1 MDRREFLYKSA
12 VAASGATLVPGALS
26 ARTAGARGVPPSAI
40 GDGPY
45 GPLSTT
51 PDANGLLLPAGFSS
65 RIVAIG
71 GETVEG
77 TGYTWPPRPDG
88 AGTIASAD
96 GGWIY
101 LCNSNLVSILPP
113 GAGGASAIDFGPDG
127 AVRNAYSV
135 VTETQGNSGGCVT
148 PWGTWL
154 SCEDDVL
161 TERGVVW
168 ECDPAGGAA
177 TARPALGLF
186 GHLSV
191 AVDPA
196 EGRVYLTQSH
206 PSGLLY
212 RFTPSVAG
220 DLSAGALEAC
230 LVADD
235 GSVSWAP
242 VSDPTAQ
249 SAPTRDQVP
258 GARVFPSGGGAV
270 CAGGWLYFTSKGD
283 NSVHGIELASQRYRL
298 IWKGS
303 PGTADAVLSGGDALT
318 VAGRSGDLF
327 VAEDGADGNVMIIT
341 TDGQVAPFVRVLG
354 PEPIRITGPV
364 FDPSGTRFYLSS
376 QRATTPRSV
385 GEIVA
390 GQSTTEFTAGVIY
403 EVTGPFRGEVVPAAT
418 TTVAPTTEAPTTVP
432 VTEPAPTTVPATA
445 APQTVPE
452 TTTVPTTIATS
463 GGSGGSIGGLLAGGA
478 VAVALAGG
486 YVLFRRWQN
495 RPKDEPVEPEVEQPE
510 PEVVAPPV
518 PVAPAPEAPVPVVE
532 SAAVVDPDPAPSF
545 EEDEPHRPLLGT
557 ELLEDQPGG
566 PSSARTLYDRSEQQ
580 QAPGAGRRFEQEEAE
595 RLATPVQW
603 KAERLASDDTAV
615 DAADDADDADDGD
628 DDGLDFFDDVVEG
641 DAEPDDAGPDD
652 AEPDDAGPDDAGP
665 DDAGPDDAGPDD
677 AEPDDAGPDDAGSG
691 EASPDA

>member
-1 MDRREFLYKSA
+1 MDRREFLHKGA
-12 VAASGATLVPGALS
+12 VVVGGATLIPGALT
-26 ARTAGARGVPPSAI
+26 ARTAHARGVPPSAI

-51 PDANGLLLPAGFSS
+51 PDANGLLLPVGFSS

-71 GETVEG
+71 GEMVEG
-77 TGYTWPPRPDG
+77 TAYTWPPRPDG

-101 LCNSNLVSILPP
+101 LCNSNLVAILPP
-113 GAGGASAIDFGPDG
+113 RAGSASAIDFGPDG
-127 AVRNAYSV
+127 AVRNAYSLL
-135 VTETQGNSGGCVT
+135 TETQGNSGGCVT

-168 ECDPAGGAA
+168 ECDPAGGAS

-191 AVDPA
+191 AVDPV

-220 DLSAGALEAC
+220 DLSAGVLEAC

-249 SAPTRDQVP
+249 SAPMRDQVP

-283 NSVHGIELASQRYRL
+283 NSVHGIELTSQRYRL

-303 PGTADAVLSGGDALT
+303 PDATGASDAVLSGGDALA
-318 VAGRSGDLF
+318 VAARSGDLF
-327 VAEDGADGNVMIIT
+327 VAEDGADGDVVIIT
-341 TDGQVAPFVRVLG
+341 ADGQVSSFVRALG

-364 FDPSGTRFYLSS
+364 FDPSGTRLYLSS
-376 QRATTPRSV
+376 QRATTPRAL

-390 GQSTTEFTAGVIY
+390 GQSTTEFTAGVTY
-403 EVTGPFRGEVVPAAT
+403 EITGPFRGEVVPAAT
-418 TTVAPTTEAPTTVP
+418 TTVAPTTETPTSVP

-452 TTTVPTTIATS
+452 TTAVPTTIATS
-463 GGSGGSIGGLLAGGA
+463 GGSGGSIVGLFAGGA
-478 VAVALAGG
+478 LAIALAGG
-486 YVLFRRWQN
+486 YVLFRRFQS
-495 RPKDEPVEPEVEQPE
+495 RPKDEPVESEVEQPE
-510 PEVVAPPV
+510 PEVVAPPP
-518 PVAPAPEAPVPVVE
+518 PVAPVPVVPMPVVE
-532 SAAVVDPDPAPSF
+532 SAAIVDPEPAPSF
-545 EEDEPHRPLLGT
+545 EDDEPHRPLLGT
-557 ELLEDQPGG
+557 QLLDDQQDG
-566 PSSARTLYDRSEQQ
+566 PSSARTLYDRSEEQ
-580 QAPGAGRRFEQEEAE
+580 QAASARQRLELEEAE

-603 KAERLASDDTAV
+603 KSERMGSDDTA
-615 DAADDADDADDGD
+615 DDDGD
-628 DDGLDFFDDVVEG
+628 DDGDGDGDDAELDFFDDVVER
-641 DAEPDDAGPDD
+641 DDGPDD
-652 AEPDDAGPDDAGP
+652 AEPDDAGSD
-665 DDAGPDDAGPDD
+665 
-677 AEPDDAGPDDAGSG
+677 

>member
-1 MDRREFLYKSA
+1 MDRREFLHKGAA
-12 VAASGATLVPGALS
+12 VVSGATLISGALT
-26 ARTAGARGVPPSAI
+26 ARTAGARAVPPSVV

-51 PDANGLLLPAGFSS
+51 PDANGLRLPAGFSS

-71 GETVEG
+71 GEVVEG

-177 TARPALGLF
+177 TAHPALGLF

-283 NSVHGIELASQRYRL
+283 NSVHGIELTSQRYRL
-298 IWKGS
+298 IWKGNS
-303 PGTADAVLSGGDALT
+303 DPVGASGAVLSGGDAL
-318 VAGRSGDLF
+318 GIDDRSGDLF
-327 VAEDGADGNVMIIT
+327 VAEDGADGDVLIIT
-341 TDGQVAPFVRVLG
+341 TDGRVAPFVRALG
-354 PEPIRITGPV
+354 PEPIRFTGPV

-376 QRATTPRSV
+376 QRATTPRAV

-390 GQSTTEFTAGVIY
+390 GQSTTEFTAGVTY
-403 EVTGPFRGEVVPAAT
+403 EITGPFRGEVVPAAT
-418 TTVAPTTEAPTTVP
+418 TTVAPTTEVPTTVP
-432 VTEPAPTTVPATA
+432 ATEPAPTTVPATA
-445 APQTVPE
+445 APQTLPE
-452 TTTVPTTIATS
+452 TTAAPTTGTTS
-463 GGSGGSIGGLLAGGA
+463 GGSGGSIGGLLGGGA
-478 VAVALAGG
+478 LAIALAGG

-495 RPKDEPVEPEVEQPE
+495 RPKDESEEPEIAVEQPE
-510 PEVVAPPV
+510 PGVPVVPV
-518 PVAPAPEAPVPVVE
+518 PVAPVPVAPVPVDE
-532 SAAVVDPDPAPSF
+532 SAAAVDPDPAPSF
-545 EEDEPHRPLLGT
+545 EDDEPHRPLLGT
-557 ELLEDQPGG
+557 QLLDDQPGG

-580 QAPGAGRRFEQEEAE
+580 QAATARGRFEQDEAE

-603 KAERLASDDTAV
+603 KSERLVSA
-615 DAADDADDADDGD
+615 DAGDDAGD
-628 DDGLDFFDDVVEG
+628 DDGLDFFDDFVER
-641 DAEPDDAGPDD
+641 DARPDDVEPATIDPD
-652 AEPDDAGPDDAGP
+652 A
-665 DDAGPDDAGPDD
+665 
-677 AEPDDAGPDDAGSG
+677 AGSD
-691 EASPDA
+691 EASPGA